1 MSDTTP
7 AIVIKGLHKRY
18 NGADTEALKGI
29 DLTIRA
35 GEFYG
40 ILGPN
45 AAGKTTLIS
54 LICGLFRP
62 TEGEITID
70 HHLPGEN
77 HQNYVKKIIGL
88 VPQEIALFASLTV
101 RENISYFGQMHGLY
115 GKVLNETVDRLLE
128 RLQLQNQAGKLIKNC
143 SGGIKRRVNL
153 ASGMV
158 HNPAILVL
166 DEPTVGVDPQSRNLI
181 FEYLEELNRNGTTIL
196 YTTHYMNE
204 AEELCSTI
212 SIIDDGRVIA
222 TGNPAELIGRYDDCD
237 DLGELFLKLTGKA
250 LRE

>member
-1 MSDTTP
+1 MSHNSP
-7 AIVIKGLHKRY
+7 AIIIKNLHKRY
-18 NGADTEALKGI
+18 NGSDVEALKGI
-29 DLTIRA
+29 NLTIKA

-62 TEGEITID
+62 TDGTIAID
-70 HHLPGEN
+70 HQVPGN
-77 HQNYVKKIIGL
+77 HTIEVKKIIGL

-101 RENISYFGQMHGLY
+101 RENISYFGQMHGLF
-115 GKVLNETVDRLLE
+115 GKILNDTVSYLLE
-128 RLQLQNQAGKLIKNC
+128 RLQLKNQAGKLIKEC
-143 SGGIKRRVNL
+143 SGGIRRRVNL

-158 HNPAILVL
+158 HNPEILVL

-181 FEYLEELNRNGTTIL
+181 FEYLEELNHKGTTIL

-204 AEELCSTI
+204 AEELCTTI
-212 SIIDDGRVIA
+212 SIIDDGLVIA
-222 TGNPAELIGRYDDCD
+222 TGNPADLIGQYGDCN